1 MNKIKAA
8 ILDMDG
14 VITKTAS
21 IHAKAW
27 KKLFDQYNQQRE
39 EQGKPAY
46 EEFSIKKDY
55 NQYLDGKPR
64 YDGVKSFLKAKDIEL
79 PWGDPDDS
87 PQKETI
93 CGLGNRK
100 NEFFQAALEEEGVN
114 PFPDTIEKIKEWK
127 SKGLKIAVISS
138 SKNCVPVLQKAGII
152 DLFDA
157 IVDGRESEKRQIK
170 GKPAPDI
177 FLEAAKDL
185 QVDSQ
190 QAIIVEDAIS
200 GVQAG
205 QKGDFALVI
214 GMEKDEQKH
223 EILKANGADKVV
235 SSLKELNF
243 VN

>member
-1 MNKIKAA
+1 MNQIKAV
-8 ILDMDG
+8 ILDLDG

-21 IHAKAW
+21 IHARAW
-27 KKLFDQYNQQRE
+27 KKLFDQYNQQRKD
-39 EQGKPAY
+39 QGKSTYP
-46 EEFSIKKDY
+46 EFSIQNDY

-64 YDGVKSFLKAKDIEL
+64 YDGVQSFLKAKNIEL
-79 PWGDPDDS
+79 PWGSTEDS
-87 PQKETI
+87 PEEETV

-100 NEFFQAALEEEGVN
+100 NEFFQAALEEEGVS
-114 PFPDTIEKIKEWK
+114 PFPDTVEKIKEWK
-127 SKGLKIAVISS
+127 AKGMKVAVISS

-157 IVDGRESEKRQIK
+157 IVDGKESEKRKIE

-177 FLEAAKDL
+177 FLEAARDL

-205 QKGDFALVI
+205 QKGDFALVV
-214 GMEKDEQKH
+214 GMEKDEQQHQK
-223 EILKANGADKVV
+223 LKDNGADKVV
-235 SSLKELNF
+235 SSLKELNLKD
-243 VN
+243 